1 MNGISPLGGIPGAL
15 QSATGAINRAGKS
28 LDKDAAVTAASVS
41 VESRDTAGALID
53 SRQQLLYTQAAAKI
67 ISASDELMQSLID
80 IRA

>member
-1 MNGISPLGGIPGAL
+1 MSGIPSAL

-28 LDKDAAVTAASVS
+28 LDKDAAVTASSMA
-41 VESRDTAGALID
+41 VESRETLGALVD

-67 ISASDELMQSLID
+67 ISASDEMMQSLID